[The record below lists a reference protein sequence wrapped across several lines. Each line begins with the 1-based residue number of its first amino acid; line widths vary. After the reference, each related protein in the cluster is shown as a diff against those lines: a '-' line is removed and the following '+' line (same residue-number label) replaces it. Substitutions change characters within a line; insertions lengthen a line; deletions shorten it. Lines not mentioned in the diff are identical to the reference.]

1 MLGVQ
6 VLRLQATVQDSQA
19 QLASQTAELDCK
31 ATLITD
37 LRNDITA
44 ACSEIEALSQLI
56 QTHPNEPSDTT
67 DMPSEETPESEE
79 ELPQSAPGHSQS
91 HRVLI
96 SFPLLLV
103 RSSLKIGLIA
113 AGTLL
118 AERAYGQHNQ
128 AGMQTGQPAAR
139 KVA

>member
-1 MLGVQ
+1 M
-6 VLRLQATVQDSQA
+6 QDNQA
-19 QLASQTAELDCK
+19 QLTSQTAELDCK

-56 QTHPNEPSDTT
+56 PTHSDEPSETT
-67 DMPSEETPESEE
+67 GMPSEETPVSED
-79 ELPQSAPGHSQS
+79 ELPQCAQRHSQS
-91 HRVLI
+91 HRLLI

-103 RSSLKIGLIA
+103 RSSLKVGLIA

-139 KVA
+139 KLA